1 MDIQIATP
9 ADFNPWLTLARE
21 VEPLFGPMVEEPGF
35 HAALTEAIEQGQA
48 FCLRAG
54 DGSLCGG
61 ILIDPAAN
69 EIAWLVVARHWQGH
83 GYGRALLAHA
93 LHRLNLDQ
101 DISVTT
107 FAPGLPEGQPARQLY
122 QRFGFADHH
131 PGPPTQ
137 AGIPTMVMIRAK
149 QRGQTISPEA

>member
-1 MDIQIATP
+1 MNVQTATLT
-9 ADFNPWLTLARE
+9 DFQNWLTLARE
-21 VEPLFGPMVEEPGF
+21 VEPLFGPMVGEPGF

-48 FCLRAG
+48 FCIRTG

-69 EIAWLVVARHWQGH
+69 EIAWLAVAGRWQGH

-93 LHRLNLDQ
+93 LHRLNPDQ

-107 FAPGLPEGQPARQLY
+107 FAPGLPEGQAARELY

-131 PGPPTQ
+131 PGPPTP
-137 AGIPTMVMIRAK
+137 AGIPTMVMIRPK
-149 QRGQTISPEA
+149 QRGKTISPEA